1 MIFICIQNVKSNF
14 KPRNVT
20 SCDCRKHYLYVLH
33 DINKIFHQQ
42 NRNTPSTT
50 CSIPQ
55 VPHFI
60 VHFIKKPS
68 HCWIGGFG
76 SHMYEKNN
84 SKKRKADKITLTVS
98 VNTTSHCECTQ
109 RYENLCKNTA
119 SHKQNVS
126 SRNSRKTLNNSTRK
140 HIKEG
145 IIALK
150 ATFIVILKR
159 LI

>member
-14 KPRNVT
+14 KPLNVT

-98 VNTTSHCECTQ
+98 GTPQVIAN
-109 RYENLCKNTA
+109 A
-119 SHKQNVS
+119 HKDTRAFV
-126 SRNSRKTLNNSTRK
+126 KTLLHINKMSQAGIQGKLSTTLP
-140 HIKEG
+140 ES
-145 IIALK
+145 
-150 ATFIVILKR
+150 T
-159 LI
+159 